1 MIYPFLRE
9 EEIYKLLSSSAFGIK
24 DIILDGL
31 CINSED
37 SKNLKM
43 FYQVTFRSILVK
55 DGKAEIYTTSIPS
68 EYAVD
73 VANFI
78 LQADSAMKK
87 RLTEEIE
94 KRCSD
99 CGLEFWHKETC
110 EFYAKTELVTTL
122 PNKSKGETK

>member
-9 EEIYKLLSSSAFGIK
+9 DEIYKLLSSSTFGIK
-24 DIILDGL
+24 DIVLDGL
-31 CINSED
+31 RINTED

-43 FYQVTFRSILVK
+43 FYQVTFRSISVK
-55 DGKAEIYTTSIPS
+55 DGKAEISTTSIPS

-78 LQADSAMKK
+78 LQADAAMKK
-87 RLTEEIE
+87 RLAGEIK

-99 CGLEFWHKETC
+99 CGLEFGHEETC
-110 EFYAKTELVTTL
+110 KFYK
-122 PNKSKGETK
+122 N